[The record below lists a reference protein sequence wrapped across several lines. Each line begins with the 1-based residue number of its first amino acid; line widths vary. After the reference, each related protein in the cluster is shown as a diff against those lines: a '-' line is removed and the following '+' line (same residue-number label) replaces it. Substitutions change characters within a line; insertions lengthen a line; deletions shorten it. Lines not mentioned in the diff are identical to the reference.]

1 MQELFSSLY
10 AYNQWA
16 NEKIVQ
22 LCAGLTDA
30 QLDQPKEMGF
40 GTLRKTLFHIL
51 TADVVWME
59 RWESTPWREFPTD
72 LNGKSIAEIA
82 AALGDVGRRRLG
94 LIESI
99 SRMDGTPRSNIWTA
113 QKHPTVISFM
123 TCCFTSGYTVST
135 IEPRL
140 QELMTQF

>member
-40 GTLRKTLFHIL
+40 GTLGVDAVAR
-51 TADVVWME
+51 
-59 RWESTPWREFPTD
+59 
-72 LNGKSIAEIA
+72 
-82 AALGDVGRRRLG
+82 
-94 LIESI
+94 I
-99 SRMDGTPRSNIWTA
+99 SDRS
-113 QKHPTVISFM
+113 
-123 TCCFTSGYTVST
+123 
-135 IEPRL
+135 
-140 QELMTQF
+140 